1 MLLCRSISKSQRD
14 KLEQLQMRRRRRMDS
29 FSYVTYFPAK
39 KNNGIWRETEAN
51 NSQSIRG
58 TIPEATSAT
67 TIALQCVVR
76 IQWQMDNNHHITIS
90 LPNPERR
97 GFKYFDRPPNN
108 PPLRDQFK
116 WEALFTISW
125 QTEQTA
131 SSCCR
136 PYCTLNL
143 ATGSFDFKWTRW
155 QRYKFI
161 YLFNSPVHVCKAS
174 SHVNPSYVGGQIPIN
189 GQSVVS

>member
-1 MLLCRSISKSQRD
+1 
-14 KLEQLQMRRRRRMDS
+14 MRRRRRMDS

-125 QTEQTA
+125 QTEKTA
-131 SSCCR
+131 VVAGHTARLIWQLVRSILNGRGGKEINSFTCLIAQCTCAKLQVMSIRRMLVDRSQSMDRVLSRRHCCHR
-136 PYCTLNL
+136 EMIGL
-143 ATGSFDFKWTRW
+143 K
-155 QRYKFI
+155 
-161 YLFNSPVHVCKAS
+161 VHKRT
-174 SHVNPSYVGGQIPIN
+174 
-189 GQSVVS
+189 